1 MMIGDR
7 ERLVARIRQVRRLA
21 IARERP
27 SSEAGDEQRERSQ
40 ALGTGD
46 PQRDRT
52 QALEARVAHLEQQL
66 DGLQDSVHREA
77 ERQAKLIADLQGQV
91 DPGTMGAA
99 LAEDARN
106 RGL

>member
-7 ERLVARIRQVRRLA
+7 EGLVARIRQVRR
-21 IARERP
+21 IATARDRP
-27 SSEAGDEQRERSQ
+27 GS
-40 ALGTGD
+40 GTGD
-46 PQRDRT
+46 PQRDRI
-52 QALEARVAHLEQQL
+52 QALEGRVSHLEQQL

-77 ERQAKLIADLQGQV
+77 ERHAKLIAELQAQV
-91 DPGTMGAA
+91 HPGTMGAA

>member
-7 ERLVARIRQVRRLA
+7 EGLVARIRQVRRLA
-21 IARERP
+21 TARERP
-27 SSEAGDEQRERSQ
+27 GSEAGD
-40 ALGTGD
+40 A
-46 PQRDRT
+46 QRDRV
-52 QALEARVAHLEQQL
+52 QALETRVSHLERQL

-77 ERQAKLIADLQGQV
+77 ERHAKLIAELQALV
-91 DPGTMGAA
+91 EPGTMGAA